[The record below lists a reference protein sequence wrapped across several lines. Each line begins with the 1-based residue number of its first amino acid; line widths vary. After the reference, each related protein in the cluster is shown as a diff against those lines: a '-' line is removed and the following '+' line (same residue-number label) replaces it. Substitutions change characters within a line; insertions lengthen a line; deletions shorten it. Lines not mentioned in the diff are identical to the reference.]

1 MHFRPEVN
9 RCGCGPFWS
18 VPSMAKGKPNNAK
31 AASQQRASMRQ
42 ARLDNKA
49 LLKGMKQQ
57 EKAMMSMSLPEMTPT
72 AAAPTTSLADV
83 EAAGNEV
90 RVANRRK
97 KGLAQTVLAGA
108 GGASAVKSMAAG
120 MTSMA
125 AMNAY

>member
-1 MHFRPEVN
+1 
-9 RCGCGPFWS
+9 
-18 VPSMAKGKPNNAK
+18 MAKGKPNNAK
-31 AASQQRASMRQ
+31 AASQLRASMRQ
-42 ARLDNKA
+42 ARLDNKK
-49 LLKGMKQQ
+49 LTKSMKQQ

-108 GGASAVKSMAAG
+108 GGASAVKSMA
-120 MTSMA
+120 SNLMA
-125 AMNAY
+125 VTNAY

>member
-1 MHFRPEVN
+1 
-9 RCGCGPFWS
+9 
-18 VPSMAKGKPNNAK
+18 
-31 AASQQRASMRQ
+31 MRQ
-42 ARLDNKA
+42 ARLDNKK
-49 LLKGMKQQ
+49 LTKSMKQQ

-83 EAAGNEV
+83 EAAGTEV

-97 KGLAQTVLAGA
+97 NGLAKTLLAGA

>member
-1 MHFRPEVN
+1 
-9 RCGCGPFWS
+9 
-18 VPSMAKGKPNNAK
+18 MAKGKPNNAK

-42 ARLDNKA
+42 ARLDNKK
-49 LLKGMKQQ
+49 LTKDMKQQ

-97 KGLAQTVLAGA
+97 NGLARTLLAGA
-108 GGASAVKSMAAG
+108 GGPNAVKSMAASVLPI
-120 MTSMA
+120 MF
-125 AMNAY
+125 

>member
-1 MHFRPEVN
+1 
-9 RCGCGPFWS
+9 
-18 VPSMAKGKPNNAK
+18 MAKGKPNNAK

-83 EAAGNEV
+83 EAARNEV

-97 KGLAQTVLAGA
+97 KGLAQTVMAGA
-108 GGASAVKSMAAG
+108 GGASAVKSMA
-120 MTSMA
+120 SNLMA
-125 AMNAY
+125 VTHAY

>member
-1 MHFRPEVN
+1 
-9 RCGCGPFWS
+9 
-18 VPSMAKGKPNNAK
+18 MAKGKPNNAK

-42 ARLDNKA
+42 ARLDNKKLTKA
-49 LLKGMKQQ
+49 MQKQ

-97 KGLAQTVLAGA
+97 KGLAQTLLAGVGGPA
-108 GGASAVKSMAAG
+108 GAKSLATG

>member
-1 MHFRPEVN
+1 
-9 RCGCGPFWS
+9 
-18 VPSMAKGKPNNAK
+18 MAKGKPNNAK

-42 ARLDNKA
+42 ARLDNKK
-49 LLKGMKQQ
+49 LLKDMKKS
-57 EKAMMSMSLPEMTPT
+57 EERMMSMSLPEMTPT

-83 EAAGNEV
+83 EAAGTEV

-97 KGLAQTVLAGA
+97 NGLAKTLLAGA

>member
-1 MHFRPEVN
+1 
-9 RCGCGPFWS
+9 
-18 VPSMAKGKPNNAK
+18 MAKGKPNNAK
-31 AASQQRASMRQ
+31 AASQSRASMRQ
-42 ARLDNKA
+42 AKLDNKK
-49 LLKGMKQQ
+49 LLKNMKQQ

-83 EAAGNEV
+83 EAAGTEV

-97 KGLAQTVLAGA
+97 NGLNRTTFA
-108 GGASAVKSMAAG
+108 GASAVKSMAAG

>member
-1 MHFRPEVN
+1 
-9 RCGCGPFWS
+9 
-18 VPSMAKGKPNNAK
+18 
-31 AASQQRASMRQ
+31 MRQ
-42 ARLDNKA
+42 AKLDNKK
-49 LLKGMKQQ
+49 LLKDMKKS
-57 EKAMMSMSLPEMTPT
+57 EERMMSMSLPEMTPT

-90 RVANRRK
+90 RVANRRRN
-97 KGLAQTVLAGA
+97 GLAKTVLAGA

>member
-1 MHFRPEVN
+1 
-9 RCGCGPFWS
+9 
-18 VPSMAKGKPNNAK
+18 MAKGKPNNAK
-31 AASQQRASMRQ
+31 AASQSRASMRQ
-42 ARLDNKA
+42 AKLDNKK
-49 LLKGMKQQ
+49 LLKDMKQQ
-57 EKAMMSMSLPEMTPT
+57 EKMMMGMSLPEMTLT

-97 KGLAQTVLAGA
+97 KGLAQTLLAGV
-108 GGASAVKSMAAG
+108 GGAAGAKSMAAG